1 MKKVGIT
8 LHTLGLIGCVCG
20 AIGLNNYSWVIWQW
34 PIIAGIWVLS
44 SFISM
49 FTVSRLEADMKL
61 MDRMHEDMRDELV
74 KTQTALHREQLK
86 K

>member
-1 MKKVGIT
+1 MKKVGII
-8 LHTLGLIGCVCG
+8 LHTLGLLGCVAG

-49 FTVSRLEADMKL
+49 FTVSRLEADIKL
-61 MDRMHEDMRDELV
+61 MDMLYEATREQLV
-74 KTQTALHREQLK
+74 KTQTALHKEQLK